1 MPKSKPSTSC
11 HLKAIVSEYGDD
23 IFSTDGKILFCK
35 MCEIKV
41 AAERKFTVV
50 QHVGREKHIRAVQLA
65 SKKNLHNSYC
75 KKQYSRRVINRQ
87 IFKKNFCE
95 ALVSANIPFWTLN
108 NTKLKSFLELHFGRP
123 IPDESTMRK
132 NYLSQCYDDTISKIR
147 GRVHGKKI
155 FVSIDETN
163 DVEHR
168 YVANVVIGT
177 LEIDGPGEVFLL
189 TSEVL
194 ETVNHSTI
202 CRLFDKCMFLLWPE
216 GIRYDDVL
224 LFVKDS
230 APYIVKA
237 GKAIQAFYPKM
248 VHITCIAHG
257 MHRVAEEVRAT
268 FSQVDSLVS
277 QTKKIFVKAPSRK
290 QLFKSTA
297 PSVPLPPEPVIT
309 RWGTWIDAAIYY
321 CDHFQI
327 VKRVI
332 EILNPDDAAAIASAK
347 KLYSDSEIEGQLA
360 FIKSNFNCLTRG
372 IASIQEKGASL
383 ERSLTLIREIES
395 NLKNVGGEVG
405 RRILKKVESVLGK
418 NSGYKTLC
426 DISKVLTG
434 ESFDISCIE
443 QELTAGDFVYFKYA
457 PVVSADVER
466 SFSRYKN
473 VLSENRRSLTFD
485 NLRMLVVVYC
495 NNSE

>member
-1 MPKSKPSTSC
+1 M
-11 HLKAIVSEYGDD
+11 
-23 IFSTDGKILFCK
+23 
-35 MCEIKV
+35 
-41 AAERKFTVV
+41 
-50 QHVGREKHIRAVQLA
+50 
-65 SKKNLHNSYC
+65 
-75 KKQYSRRVINRQ
+75 
-87 IFKKNFCE
+87 
-95 ALVSANIPFWTLN
+95 
-108 NTKLKSFLELHFGRP
+108 
-123 IPDESTMRK
+123 
-132 NYLSQCYDDTISKIR
+132 
-147 GRVHGKKI
+147 
-155 FVSIDETN
+155 
-163 DVEHR
+163 
-168 YVANVVIGT
+168 
-177 LEIDGPGEVFLL
+177 
-189 TSEVL
+189 
-194 ETVNHSTI
+194 
-202 CRLFDKCMFLLWPE
+202 
-216 GIRYDDVL
+216 
-224 LFVKDS
+224 
-230 APYIVKA
+230 
-237 GKAIQAFYPKM
+237 
-248 VHITCIAHG
+248 
-257 MHRVAEEVRAT
+257 
-268 FSQVDSLVS
+268 
-277 QTKKIFVKAPSRK
+277 
-290 QLFKSTA
+290 
-297 PSVPLPPEPVIT
+297 
-309 RWGTWIDAAIYY
+309 
-321 CDHFQI
+321 
-327 VKRVI
+327 KRVI

-485 NLRMLVVVYC
+485 NLCMLVVVYC